1 MLGKEDSKNL
11 SRNKTDSPFKLDALG
26 PLEFW
31 VREIIEQM
39 QVFDPHSASKKDM
52 VAQVNVWRHNMDLI
66 YSLIGELIE
75 STRDISEGS

>member
-1 MLGKEDSKNL
+1 M
-11 SRNKTDSPFKLDALG
+11 TDSRFKLDALG

-31 VREIIEQM
+31 VREMREEI

-52 VAQVNVWRHNMDLI
+52 VAQVNVWQHNMDLI